1 MTGIAAASGLG
12 KRRWWVSIGLTAML
26 ASVLLSSLPVSA
38 QEGETITTQLRVEND
53 EGERIGVENVRL
65 FVTTEDEEEIG
76 EAETDADGVFTF
88 VVPTPGTYLL
98 TIDEGTLP
106 AGVYLRDPSRTTA
119 SVNVLPGQGGRA
131 LFALSPTPP
140 VDEEGGV
147 LGGSRGFSA
156 RALAQLSTEGLKLGL
171 FLAMAAIG
179 LSLIFGTTGLVNFAH
194 GEMIGWGMLFA
205 YFFNVYG
212 FAGAFGFLSGL
223 PPPFGGGVNLIFAIM
238 IATVFGALLGYAM
251 DKIVFAPLRRRG
263 VSLIAQLVVTIG
275 ISIFLRYV
283 YLFAYGGVPRFYRDY
298 TAQSGIP
305 FFGGFITITPKDLI
319 TGSLSLLILIGV
331 GAFLTFTRT
340 GKAMRAVADNRDLA
354 ESSGIDVQKV
364 IRFVWVSGGALAALG
379 GAFLGLSEVVGFN
392 TGFRFLLLIFAGVIL
407 GGLGTAYGAL
417 IGCLIVG
424 VGIQVSTLF
433 IPTELKNVGALA
445 VLIVVL
451 VIRPQGIMGRRERIG

>member
-1 MTGIAAASGLG
+1 M
-12 KRRWWVSIGLTAML
+12 
-26 ASVLLSSLPVSA
+26 ASVAVLVLLPLA
-38 QEGETITTQLRVEND
+38 ALGQEEESVFTQLRVENE
-53 EGERIGVENVRL
+53 EGERVPVEGVL
-65 FVTTEDEEEIG
+65 ITVTTPDEAAVG
-76 EAETDADGVFTF
+76 QAETDTEGIVQIA
-88 VVPTPGTYLL
+88 VPGPGEYLV
-98 TIDEGTLP
+98 TVDAITLP
-106 AGVYLRDPSRTTA
+106 AGVFLRDPSRTTL
-119 SVNVLPGQGGRA
+119 SVNVLPGQLGRA

-140 VDEEGGV
+140 VDAEGGV
-147 LGGSRGFSA
+147 LGGRINFSG
-156 RALAQLSTEGLKLGL
+156 RALAQLTTEGLKLGL

-194 GEMIGWGMLFA
+194 GEMIGWGMLWA

-238 IATVFGALLGYAM
+238 IAALFGAGLGYAM

-283 YLFAYGGVPRFYRDY
+283 YLFAFGGVPRFYEDY
-298 TAQSGIP
+298 TAQSGNE
-305 FFGGFITITPKDLI
+305 FFGLITITPKDLI
-319 TGSLSLLILIGV
+319 TGTLSLLILVAIGFV
-331 GAFLTFTRT
+331 LNFTRI
-340 GKAMRAVADNRDLA
+340 GKAMRAVSDNRDLA

-424 VGIQVSTLF
+424 IGIQVSTLF

>member
-1 MTGIAAASGLG
+1 MIVLFPLAA
-12 KRRWWVSIGLTAML
+12 
-26 ASVLLSSLPVSA
+26 LS
-38 QEGETITTQLRVEND
+38 QEGEAVSTQLRVANE
-53 EGERIGVENVRL
+53 EGERVPVEGVRL
-65 FVTTEDEEEIG
+65 FVTTADEEPVG
-76 EAETDADGVFTF
+76 EGVTDADGVFELALSD
-88 VVPTPGTYLL
+88 PGAYLV

-106 AGVYLRDPSRTTA
+106 AGTFLRDPSRTTV
-119 SVNVLPGQGGRA
+119 SVNVLRGQVGRA

-140 VDEEGGV
+140 VDVEGGV
-147 LGGSRGFSA
+147 LGGVINFSY
-156 RALAQLSTEGLKLGL
+156 RALAQLTTEGLKLGL

-194 GEMIGWGMLFA
+194 GEMIGWGMLIA

-223 PPPFGGGVNLIFAIM
+223 PPPFGGGVNLIFAIA
-238 IATVFGALLGYAM
+238 IAAAFGALLGYLM

-275 ISIFLRYV
+275 ISIFLRFV
-283 YLFAYGGVPRFYRDY
+283 YLFAFGGVPRFYRDY
-298 TAQSGIP
+298 TAQSGVELL
-305 FFGGFITITPKDLI
+305 GLVTITPKDMV
-319 TGSLSLLILIGV
+319 TGGLSLLILIGV
-331 GAFLTFTRT
+331 GVVLTFTKI
-340 GKAMRAVADNRDLA
+340 GKAMRAVSDDRDLA

-364 IRFVWVSGGALAALG
+364 IRFVWVSGGTLAALG
-379 GAFLGLSEVVGFN
+379 GAFLGLSEVVAFN
-392 TGFRFLLLIFAGVIL
+392 TGFRFLLLIFAGTIL

-417 IGCLIVG
+417 VGCLLVG
-424 VGIQVSTLF
+424 VGVQVSTLF

>member
-1 MTGIAAASGLG
+1 MRAGTRRSWGPVALVVLAAAVFTFPLG
-12 KRRWWVSIGLTAML
+12 AG
-26 ASVLLSSLPVSA
+26 A
-38 QEGETITTQLRVEND
+38 QEAEAVTTQLRVEND
-53 EGERIGVENVRL
+53 EGERVPVEGVRL
-65 FVTTEDEEEIG
+65 VVTTPDEELVG
-76 EAETDADGVFTF
+76 EAVSDAEGRISVPVSGPGEY
-88 VVPTPGTYLL
+88 VV
-98 TIDEGTLP
+98 TIDEATIP
-106 AGVYLRDPSRTTA
+106 AGVFLRDPTRTTVT
-119 SVNVLPGQGGRA
+119 VNVLPGQVGRA

-140 VDEEGGV
+140 VDEEGGR
-147 LGGSRGFSA
+147 LGGALGFSF
-156 RALAQLSTEGLKLGL
+156 RAFAQLTTEGIKLGL

-194 GEMIGWGMLFA
+194 GEMIGWGMLWA

-223 PPPFGGGVNLIFAIM
+223 PPPFGGGVNLIIAIA
-238 IATVFGALLGYAM
+238 IATIFGAFLGYAM
-251 DKIVFAPLRRRG
+251 DRIVFRPLRRRG

-275 ISIFLRYV
+275 ISIFLRFV
-283 YLFAYGGVPRFYRDY
+283 YLFAFGGVPRFYRDY
-298 TAQSGIP
+298 TAQSGIE
-305 FFGGFITITPKDLI
+305 FFGLVTITPKDLV
-319 TGSLSLLILIGV
+319 TGTISFLVLVGV

-340 GKAMRAVADNRDLA
+340 GKAMRAVSDNRDLA

-364 IRFVWVSGGALAALG
+364 IRFVWVSGAALASMG
-379 GAFLGLSEVVGFN
+379 GAFLGLSEVVAFN

-417 IGCLIVG
+417 VGCLLVG

-451 VIRPQGIMGRRERIG
+451 VIRPQGIMGKPERIG